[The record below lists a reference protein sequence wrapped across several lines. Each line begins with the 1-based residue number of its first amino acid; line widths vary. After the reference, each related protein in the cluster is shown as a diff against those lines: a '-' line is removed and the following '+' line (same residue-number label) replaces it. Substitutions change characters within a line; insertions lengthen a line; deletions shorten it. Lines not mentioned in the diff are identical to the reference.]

1 MRGESYIKLFRKIT
15 EWEHY
20 QDGNTM
26 RLFLHLLLNAV
37 HDRQTVYDVPLL
49 RGQYFTSYRQL
60 QEDLDIN
67 VRFITESI
75 RKLKQSGE
83 IETERC
89 RWGTIFTIVNYD
101 DYQSNES
108 TSKKRRNAHEQPKGN
123 GIGCTDF

>member
-1 MRGESYIKLFRKIT
+1 MTYIKLFRKIT

-20 QDGNTM
+20 TDGNTM

-37 HDRQTVYDVPLL
+37 HDRQTAYDVPLR

-75 RKLKQSGE
+75 KKLKRSGE

-89 RWGTIFTIVNYD
+89 RWGTIFTILHYD
-101 DYQSNES
+101 DYQSGDS
-108 TSKKRRNAHEQPKGN
+108 TGRKRKSDPEQPKGN
-123 GIGCTDF
+123 GIGHTDF

>member
-1 MRGESYIKLFRKIT
+1 MRGESYIKLYRKVVD
-15 EWEHY
+15 WEHY
-20 QDGNTM
+20 KDGNTM

-37 HDRQTVYDVPLL
+37 HDRQTAYDVPLR

-75 RKLKQSGE
+75 RKLKESGE

-89 RWGTIFTIVNYD
+89 RWGTIFTITNYD
-101 DYQSNES
+101 DYQSSEP
-108 TSKKRRNAHEQPKGN
+108 KKKQKDQGVNGLN
-123 GIGCTDF
+123 GITDW

>member
-1 MRGESYIKLFRKIT
+1 
-15 EWEHY
+15 
-20 QDGNTM
+20 M

-37 HDRQTVYDVPLL
+37 HDRQTAYDVPLK

-67 VRFITESI
+67 VRYITESI

-89 RWGTIFTIVNYD
+89 RWGTIFTVLHYD
-101 DYQSNES
+101 DYQGGNS
-108 TSKKRRNAHEQPKGN
+108 TSRKRNDEHERTNGN
-123 GIGCTDF
+123 GIGRTDF